1 MMPLLPP
8 QQKRVCAT
16 DAAIATQRCRTREG
30 EQTHLHPLVNLRERV
45 ARHALRLDVLR
56 TLRER
61 EELLIVAKR
70 LLEVLEVGEL
80 LVGLTEL
87 VLRLA
92 LLGGVATRARSR
104 KALFAGFQRRGRL
117 TSRLALCGLRLV
129 GDNEVLIGL
138 LRASD
143 VARALREPQQLLV
156 LLDGGE
162 KVARRLVRH
171 AERARRLRLT
181 GRVRCQLRDLEALFP
196 KVDGRPLIG
205 EAGEEVGELAV
216 RAEDGLRV
224 AAPPRH
230 LCLCELRLHQRQHR
244 RRDADLLL
252 NLIIGRLDLGAVGEV
267 EEVDKGL
274 HVPTHQDVDAQR
286 LLVERHGA
294 PWERESTL
302 LLERRCQRRTS
313 ERFLALPGAARL
325 QASLLTSSRPQCSV
339 LTCCIRM
346 SCCARCG
353 RPASE

>member
-117 TSRLALCGLRLV
+117 TSRLALRGLRLLPPPRFLRFAL
-129 GDNEVLIGL
+129 LINW
-138 LRASD
+138 
-143 VARALREPQQLLV
+143 
-156 LLDGGE
+156 GGGT
-162 KVARRLVRH
+162 AGSRRSAKRW
-171 AERARRLRLT
+171 RARSRLY
-181 GRVRCQLRDLEALFP
+181 
-196 KVDGRPLIG
+196 
-205 EAGEEVGELAV
+205 
-216 RAEDGLRV
+216 
-224 AAPPRH
+224 
-230 LCLCELRLHQRQHR
+230 
-244 RRDADLLL
+244 
-252 NLIIGRLDLGAVGEV
+252 
-267 EEVDKGL
+267 
-274 HVPTHQDVDAQR
+274 
-286 LLVERHGA
+286 
-294 PWERESTL
+294 
-302 LLERRCQRRTS
+302 
-313 ERFLALPGAARL
+313 
-325 QASLLTSSRPQCSV
+325 
-339 LTCCIRM
+339 
-346 SCCARCG
+346 
-353 RPASE
+353 